1 MSRNAMGFKPSANLL
16 KGMKGSS
23 AYGEAMAG
31 ASNLAL
37 EATEGNAK
45 MGLEERK
52 LADARGQ
59 QKNQMNAKQRNESMQ
74 YGANA
79 KKSQIDQATTH
90 TQANIGTLAKNR
102 KDHWDMKNTLLQ
114 GLYT

>member
-1 MSRNAMGFKPSANLL
+1 MGFKPAANLL

-45 MGLEERK
+45 MGLEERN
-52 LADARGQ
+52 LAYERQQ
-59 QKNQMNAKQRNESMQ
+59 QKNKENANKSESRMQ

-79 KKSQIDQATTH
+79 KKSHMEKATTH
-90 TQANIGTLAKNR
+90 SQGKSGNLLRNR
-102 KDHWDMKNTLLQ
+102 KNHWDMKNTLLQ

>member
-1 MSRNAMGFKPSANLL
+1 MRNAMGFKPAANLL

-45 MGLEERK
+45 MGLEERN
-52 LADARGQ
+52 LANEREQ
-59 QKNQMNAKQRNESMQ
+59 KKNQLNAKDRSTSME
-74 YGANA
+74 YGANQT
-79 KKSQIDQATTH
+79 KSNISKGSTLTA
-90 TQANIGTLAKNR
+90 ANSANLHRNR
-102 KDHWDMKNTLLQ
+102 KNHWDMKNPLLQ

>member
-1 MSRNAMGFKPSANLL
+1 MGFKPSANLL

-37 EATEGNAK
+37 ETAEGNAK

-59 QKNQMNAKQRNESMQ
+59 QKNQMNAKQRDASMQ

-79 KKSQIDQATTH
+79 KKSQIDKGKTL
-90 TQANIGTLAKNR
+90 TQANIGELAQNR
-102 KDHWDMKNTLLQ
+102 KNHWDMKNTLLQ